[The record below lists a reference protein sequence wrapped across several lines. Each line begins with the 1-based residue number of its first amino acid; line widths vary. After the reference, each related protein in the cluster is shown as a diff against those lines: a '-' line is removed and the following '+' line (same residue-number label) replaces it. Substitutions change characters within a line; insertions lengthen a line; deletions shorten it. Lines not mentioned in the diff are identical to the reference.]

1 MNPAE
6 QQAHRTKT
14 AQLEARVASLEVV
27 LDHMGRF
34 LAEWHPIVDA
44 HLQLHGTTLRALT
57 LQPEPEA
64 PGNDPLSSGS
74 EPTPE
79 QVA

>member
-57 LQPEPEA
+57 LQPEPA
-64 PGNDPLSSGS
+64 
-74 EPTPE
+74 EPAELVPETPALE
-79 QVA
+79 SDGA

>member
-64 PGNDPLSSGS
+64 PAAIA
-74 EPTPE
+74 EPAAP
-79 QVA
+79 VAPTETAA

>member
-6 QQAHRTKT
+6 QSAHRSKI
-14 AQLEARVASLEVV
+14 AHLEARVASLEVV

-57 LQPEPEA
+57 ARGVVVPPPDVHLERDGDA
-64 PGNDPLSSGS
+64 
-74 EPTPE
+74 
-79 QVA
+79 A

>member
-57 LQPEPEA
+57 HQPA
-64 PGNDPLSSGS
+64 
-74 EPTPE
+74 PTPDPPAE
-79 QVA
+79 STAA